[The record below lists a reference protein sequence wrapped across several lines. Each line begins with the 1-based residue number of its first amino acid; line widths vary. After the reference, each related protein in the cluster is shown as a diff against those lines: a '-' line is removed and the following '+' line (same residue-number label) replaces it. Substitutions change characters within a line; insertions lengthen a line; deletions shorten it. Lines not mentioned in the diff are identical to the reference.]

1 MRVSRRI
8 LIQLAVFTVIA
19 IVAGA
24 FMAFG
29 YVRLP
34 AMLGLG
40 RYTVT
45 MELPRSGGLYPSS
58 NVTYRGTKVGKVE
71 SVRLGEHGG
80 VQAELSLKSGIDIP
94 SDLTAEVHSQSA
106 LGEQYV
112 ALLPRNGTA
121 APLKDGDV
129 IATADTSVP
138 PSVDS
143 LLDEA
148 NQGLQAI
155 PHDSLKTAVDE
166 SYVAFGGLGPEIS
179 RLVKGGSQ
187 IAIDARA
194 NLDSLTTL
202 IDESA
207 PVLDSQT
214 ETADSIQAWAAHLA
228 TITGQLRDND
238 AAFAGVIDN
247 GGPAAD
253 EARQLVER
261 LQPTLPVVL
270 ANLVTVGK
278 VALDYQPGLEQLLVL
293 IPQGI
298 ANIQA
303 GSVPNLNTKQDYVG
317 SYLSFNLNFNLPP
330 PCTTGF
336 LPPQQRRTP
345 VATDAPDRPPGSLYC
360 RVPQD
365 SPFNVRGARNLPC
378 LTRPGKRAPFVWMC
392 ESDEQYV
399 PLNDG
404 FNWKGDPNATLSGQD
419 IPQLGPGDPPRAA
432 PPAPEQG
439 APAPPLAAPA
449 PPPPLA
455 VAEYDPATGSYVGP
469 DGKVYTQSDLAQNAP
484 SERAWEDMIIPPTP

>member
-8 LIQLAVFTVIA
+8 LIQVAVFAVIA
-19 IVAGA
+19 LVAGTI
-24 FMAFG
+24 MAFG
-29 YVRLP
+29 YVKLP
-34 AMLGLG
+34 AMFGVG

-45 MELPRSGGLYPSS
+45 MELPRAGGLYPSG
-58 NVTYRGTKVGKVE
+58 NVTYRGTTVGKVE

-80 VQAELSLKSGIDIP
+80 VQAVLSLKSGTDIP

-112 ALLPRNGTA
+112 ALLPRDGTA

-129 IATADTSVP
+129 IALKDTSVP

-143 LLDEA
+143 LLDQA
-148 NQGLQAI
+148 NRGLQAI

-166 SYVAFGGLGPEIS
+166 SYIAFGGLGPELS
-179 RLVKGGSQ
+179 RIVKGSSE

-194 NLDSLTTL
+194 NLDSLTAL
-202 IDESA
+202 IDQSG
-207 PVLDSQT
+207 PVLDAQA
-214 ETADSIQAWAAHLA
+214 ETADSIQAWASHLA

-247 GGPAAD
+247 GGLAAE

-261 LQPTLPVVL
+261 LQPTLPVLL

-278 VALDYQPGLEQLLVL
+278 VAVDYQPGLEQLLVL
-293 IPQGI
+293 LPQGV
-298 ANIQA
+298 ANSQA
-303 GSVPNLNTKQDYVG
+303 SVVANLNTKQDYLG
-317 SYLSFNLNFNLPP
+317 GYLDFNLNLNLPP

-336 LPPQQRRTP
+336 LPAQQRRTP
-345 VATDAPDRPPGSLYC
+345 VATDAPDRPAGGLYC

-378 LTRPGKRAPFVWMC
+378 LTRPGKRAPFAWMC
-392 ESDEQYV
+392 ESDQQYV

-404 FNWKGDPNATLSGQD
+404 YNWKGDPNATLSGQD
-419 IPQLGPGDPPRAA
+419 IPQLGPGDPPRAPQQGS
-432 PPAPEQG
+432 PPAVPP
-439 APAPPLAAPA
+439 PAA

-469 DGKVYTQSDLAQNAP
+469 DGRVYTQTDLAQNAP
-484 SERAWEDMIIPPTP
+484 AEKTWEDMVIPPMP

>member
-8 LIQLAVFTVIA
+8 LIQVAVFTVIA
-19 IVAGA
+19 LVAGVI
-24 FMAFG
+24 MAFG

-34 AMLGLG
+34 AMFGVG

-45 MELPRSGGLYPSS
+45 MELPRAGGLYPSG
-58 NVTYRGTKVGKVE
+58 NVTYRGTMVGKVE

-80 VQAELSLKSGIDIP
+80 VQAVLSLKSGTDIP

-112 ALLPRNGTA
+112 ALSPRNGTA
-121 APLKDGDV
+121 APLK
-129 IATADTSVP
+129 
-138 PSVDS
+138 VDS
-143 LLDEA
+143 LLNEA
-148 NQGLQAI
+148 NRGLQAI

-166 SYVAFGGLGPEIS
+166 SYIAFGGLGPELS
-179 RLVKGGSQ
+179 RIVKGGSQ
-187 IAIDARA
+187 IAIDAHA
-194 NLDSLTTL
+194 NLDPLTAL
-202 IDESA
+202 IDQSA
-207 PVLDSQT
+207 PVLDTQA
-214 ETADSIQAWAAHLA
+214 ETADSIQAWASHLA
-228 TITGQLRDND
+228 TITGQLRHND

-247 GGPAAD
+247 GGPAAE

-278 VALDYQPGLEQLLVL
+278 VALDYQPGLEQLIVL
-293 IPQGI
+293 IPQGVAI
-298 ANIQA
+298 AQ
-303 GSVPNLNTKQDYVG
+303 GSVVASLNTKQDYTG
-317 SYLSFNLNFNLPP
+317 SYLDFNLNLNLPP

-336 LPPQQRRTP
+336 LPAQQRRTP
-345 VATDAPDRPPGSLYC
+345 VATDAPDRPRGGLYC

-378 LTRPGKRAPFVWMC
+378 PTRPGKRAPFVWMC

-419 IPQLGPGDPPRAA
+419 IPQLGPGDPPRAPQQGS
-432 PPAPEQG
+432 PPA
-439 APAPPLAAPA
+439 APAPPPPAA

-455 VAEYDPATGSYVGP
+455 VAQYDPATGSYVGP
-469 DGKVYTQSDLAQNAP
+469 DGRVYTQTDLAQNAP
-484 SERAWEDMIIPPTP
+484 DQRTWQDMVIPPIP

>member
-1 MRVSRRI
+1 MRVTRRI

-94 SDLTAEVHSQSA
+94 SDLRAEVHSQSA

-112 ALLPRNGTA
+112 ALLPRDGTA

-129 IATADTSVP
+129 IAMKDTSVP

-148 NQGLQAI
+148 NRGLQAI
-155 PHDSLKTAVDE
+155 PHDALKTAVDE

-247 GGPAAD
+247 GGAAAD
-253 EARQLVER
+253 EAHQLVER
-261 LQPTLPVVL
+261 LQPTLPVIL

-278 VALDYQPGLEQLLVL
+278 VALDYQPGSRAAVGAGPAGHRQHSGRRRPESQH
-293 IPQGI
+293 
-298 ANIQA
+298 QA
-303 GSVPNLNTKQDYVG
+303 G
-317 SYLSFNLNFNLPP
+317 LSWA
-330 PCTTGF
+330 
-336 LPPQQRRTP
+336 
-345 VATDAPDRPPGSLYC
+345 AT
-360 RVPQD
+360 
-365 SPFNVRGARNLPC
+365 
-378 LTRPGKRAPFVWMC
+378 
-392 ESDEQYV
+392 
-399 PLNDG
+399 
-404 FNWKGDPNATLSGQD
+404 
-419 IPQLGPGDPPRAA
+419 
-432 PPAPEQG
+432 
-439 APAPPLAAPA
+439 
-449 PPPPLA
+449 
-455 VAEYDPATGSYVGP
+455 
-469 DGKVYTQSDLAQNAP
+469 
-484 SERAWEDMIIPPTP
+484 